1 MKAKQRDALTKS
13 GKHVQKSSMAKVKL
27 KGLAIFIKYALVG
40 ITGTALDVG
49 SLYVFVD
56 LLHIPVLA
64 GAALS
69 FIIAVIN
76 NFILNKIWTF
86 QNNSRNVR
94 KQFIKFFLVSVV
106 GLVLTEICM
115 AAFVYLLGIW
125 YIVSK
130 LITSV
135 IVLTWNFLANK
146 NWTFTEKIHPLSAVR
161 NQDYPL
167 TIVIPAFNEAKRI
180 EHTIEAIHRYFE
192 QKGMKREIIVVDD
205 GSIDNTAAAVNA
217 LKTKIHDL
225 QCVRYLPNRGKGY
238 AVKTGVEKSRGEFI
252 LFTDADNSTP
262 IEEFEKLYPLLSHAE
277 VVIGSR
283 YMADSNV
290 QIKQPKYRILL
301 GRLGNF
307 LIRIFLFGDIR
318 DTQCG
323 FKAFQHRAAKEIF
336 SRMKI
341 NRFGFDMEILSIA
354 YLLKYSVREVP
365 VSWYNSPVSRVRPI
379 RDAFRTFTELL
390 YIKLNLMSGR
400 YE

>member
-1 MKAKQRDALTKS
+1 MLRPEKGSVQGSSMTKAKLEEFT
-13 GKHVQKSSMAKVKL
+13 V
-27 KGLAIFIKYALVG
+27 FIKYAAVG
-40 ITGTALDVG
+40 ATGTALDVG

-56 LLHIPVLA
+56 LLHIPVLVA
-64 GAALS
+64 AALS
-69 FIIAVIN
+69 FILAVVN

-86 QNNSRNVR
+86 RNDSRNFR
-94 KQFIKFFLVSVV
+94 KQFIKFLIVSVV

-115 AAFVYLLGIW
+115 AVFVYLLDIW

-130 LITSV
+130 LITSA

-146 NWTFTEKIHPLSAVR
+146 NWTFAEKILPLPSAGR
-161 NQDYPL
+161 YDYTL

-180 EHTIEAIHRYFE
+180 ENTLEAIHRYFE
-192 QKGMKREIIVVDD
+192 QRGMKREIIVVDD
-205 GSIDNTAAAVNA
+205 GSSDNTAAVVNA
-217 LKTKIHDL
+217 LKARIHDL
-225 QCVRYLPNRGKGY
+225 QCVRYLPNRGKGH
-238 AVKTGVEKSRGEFI
+238 AIKTGVEKSRGEYI

-262 IEEFEKLYPLLSHAE
+262 IEEFEKLYPLLPYTE

-283 YMADSNV
+283 YMADSDV
-290 QIKQPKYRILL
+290 KIKQPKYRVLL

-307 LIRIFLFGDIR
+307 LIRVFLFDDIR

-323 FKAFQHRAAKEIF
+323 FKAFQHRTAEELF
-336 SRMKI
+336 SRMKV
-341 NRFGFDMEILSIA
+341 NRFGFDIELLSIA

-379 RDAFRTFTELL
+379 KDALRTFSELL
-390 YIKLNLMSGR
+390 YIKLNLLSGR

>member
-1 MKAKQRDALTKS
+1 
-13 GKHVQKSSMAKVKL
+13 MAKVKL
-27 KGLAIFIKYALVG
+27 KEFTVFIKYAMVG
-40 ITGTALDVG
+40 VTGTALDVG

-56 LLHIPVLA
+56 LLHIPVLVA
-64 GAALS
+64 AALS
-69 FIIAVIN
+69 FILAVVN

-86 QNNSRNVR
+86 RNSSRNFR
-94 KQFIKFFLVSVV
+94 KQFIKFSIVSVV

-115 AAFVYLLGIW
+115 AVFVYLLGIW
-125 YIVSK
+125 YIASK

-146 NWTFTEKIHPLSAVR
+146 NWTFTEKIRPLPTAE
-161 NQDYPL
+161 QYDYTL

-180 EHTIEAIHRYFE
+180 VNTLEAIHRYFE
-192 QKGMKREIIVVDD
+192 RKGMKREIIVVDD
-205 GSIDNTAAAVNA
+205 GSSDDTAAVVNA
-217 LKTKIHDL
+217 LKARIHDL
-225 QCVRYLPNRGKGY
+225 HCVSYLPNRGKGY
-238 AVKTGVEKSRGEFI
+238 AVKKGVEKSRGEYI

-262 IEEFEKLYPLLSHAE
+262 IESFEKFYPLLYHTK

-290 QIKQPKYRILL
+290 KIKQPKYRILL

-307 LIRIFLFGDIR
+307 LIQVLLFDDIR

-323 FKAFQHRAAKEIF
+323 FKAFQHSAAKELF
-336 SRMKI
+336 SRMKV
-341 NRFGFDMEILSIA
+341 NRFGFDIELLSIA

-379 RDAFRTFTELL
+379 KDTLRTFSELL
-390 YIKLNLMSGR
+390 YIKLNLLSGR